1 MRVAASSSA
10 PAAGSFV
17 APVSTRRARDRYANA
32 ARDRRRPGRGSDASF
47 TPSDCDRRAREATRC
62 RAIAEPPGSAEDS
75 VSARVST
82 TTMRVEQPSK
92 TRTRGD
98 VDDRGAKEAK
108 TRSSARASS
117 SSSSFGCGDGE
128 TPVTDAQRRAS
139 ARSAMPLRYDPTE
152 SAKRFTRDPARVAAR
167 AAEITATLSSFA
179 ASVAMDYQRG
189 QVEENSRVRAGELRE
204 KLTRLGPAFV
214 KVGQALSTRPD
225 LLPTQYLEELSSLQ
239 DALPTF
245 QDADAFAL
253 VEKELGRPLESMFER
268 ITPEPVAAAS
278 LGQVYKA
285 VTKEGRDVALKVQRP
300 SIEAGLDL
308 DFFLIRSG
316 ATVIDKIVTSLNTS
330 IVDLVDEF
338 ATRVFLELDY
348 VQEGRN
354 AERFARLY
362 GDRPDIVVPGIEWEY
377 TSPRVITM
385 EWIQGTKLSDQESLK
400 AQGLDVL
407 ALVDSG
413 IQCSLRQL
421 LEFGYFHA
429 DPHPGNLLA
438 TPDGKLAFLD
448 FGMMSEMPESARYAI
463 IDHVVHLVNRDYV
476 AMANDYYALE
486 FLDRSVDVTPIVP
499 ALEEFFDDVLDATVE
514 ELNFKT
520 ITDGLGA
527 VLYKYPFNVP
537 GYYALILRSLTVL
550 EGLALTTDPKFKVLA
565 KAYPYMARRL
575 LTDPRPQ
582 LRDSFAELLFKDGSF
597 RWNRLENLLREG
609 RKSDDYDAAAVV
621 PPLIELAIG
630 ADKPGEAKNNLRPLI
645 EAETVKV
652 LEAILLGSAMDS
664 AKSDALAPIV
674 NALPEQL
681 KALPPLTMGSA
692 SQEAKL
698 LKKREEVLRIVELYS
713 SSKGFDPQA
722 LRPFTDAFQQPS
734 ASVFVQHVAAGLAE
748 RIAARVVNV
757 FLLSQEASAAVKQPT
772 PSSKSTNPGSNE
784 SEPNDSASASA
795 ASAR

>member
-1 MRVAASSSA
+1 MSIASARVDAFAVDFARGARRTVRAKRDHRARTASTTRRGD
-10 PAAGSFV
+10 AGVSR
-17 APVSTRRARDRYANA
+17 ARSTRARADERDV
-32 ARDRRRPGRGSDASF
+32 
-47 TPSDCDRRAREATRC
+47 RA
-62 RAIAEPPGSAEDS
+62 RAIAEPPG
-75 VSARVST
+75 ARAVGTS
-82 TTMRVEQPSK
+82 S
-92 TRTRGD
+92 G
-98 VDDRGAKEAK
+98 G
-108 TRSSARASS
+108 SSAVTSTPVRTKTT
-117 SSSSFGCGDGE
+117 SFGAGDGE
-128 TPVTDAQRRAS
+128 VPVSDAQRRAAS
-139 ARSAMPLRYDPTE
+139 RSQAPLRYDPVA
-152 SAKRFTRDPARVAAR
+152 SARKFSRDPVRVAAR
-167 AAEITATLSSFA
+167 AAEIAQSLSSFA
-179 ASVAMDYQRG
+179 VDVALDYQRG
-189 QVEENSRVRAGELRE
+189 TMEANSRKRAEQLRG

-225 LLPTQYLEELSSLQ
+225 LLPTQYLEELSTLQ

-245 QDADAFAL
+245 EDEEAFAL
-253 VEKELGRPLESMFER
+253 VEKELGRPLEQMFER
-268 ITPEPVAAAS
+268 ISPTPIAAAS

-300 SIEAGLDL
+300 SIEGGLEL

-316 ATVIDKIVTSLNTS
+316 ARALDAVVTSLNTS
-330 IVDLVDEF
+330 LVDLVDEF
-338 ATRVFLELDY
+338 AVRVFQELDY

-362 GDRPDIVVPGIEWEY
+362 GDRPDIVVPEIEWET

-438 TPDGKLAFLD
+438 TPDGRLAFLD

-486 FLDRSVDVTPIVP
+486 FLDESVDVSPIVP
-499 ALEEFFDDVLDATVE
+499 ALEEFFDDVLQATVE

-550 EGLALTTDPKFKVLA
+550 EGLALTTDPQFKVLA

-582 LRDSFAELLFKDGSF
+582 LRESFAELLFKDGTF

-609 RKSDDYDAAAVV
+609 SKSDDYDASGVI

-630 ADKPGEAKNNLRPLI
+630 EDKPGEAKNTLRPLI
-645 EAETVKV
+645 EAETVRV
-652 LEAILLGSAMDS
+652 LEAILLGTALDS
-664 AKSDALAPIV
+664 AKSDSLAPIV
-674 NALPEQL
+674 NALPDQL
-681 KALPPLTMGSA
+681 RKLPPLAVGDA
-692 SQEAKL
+692 KQEARL
-698 LKKREEVLRIVELYS
+698 MAQRDQVLRIVEMFS
-713 SSKGFDPQA
+713 SSKGFDPQTLAPFSEA
-722 LRPFTDAFQQPS
+722 LRQPS
-734 ASVFVQHVAAGLAE
+734 ATLFVQNVAAGLAE
-748 RIAARVVNV
+748 RIAARFVNV
-757 FLLSQEASAAVKQPT
+757 ILLNQDAAATAPKT
-772 PSSKSTNPGSNE
+772 DA
-784 SEPNDSASASA
+784 PNA
-795 ASAR
+795 AAAAAR

>member
-1 MRVAASSSA
+1 MSIASARVDAFAVDFARGARRTVRAKRDHRARTASTTRRGD
-10 PAAGSFV
+10 AGVSR
-17 APVSTRRARDRYANA
+17 ARSTRARADERDV
-32 ARDRRRPGRGSDASF
+32 
-47 TPSDCDRRAREATRC
+47 RA
-62 RAIAEPPGSAEDS
+62 RAIAEPPG
-75 VSARVST
+75 ARAVGTS
-82 TTMRVEQPSK
+82 S
-92 TRTRGD
+92 G
-98 VDDRGAKEAK
+98 G
-108 TRSSARASS
+108 SSAVTSTPVRTKTT
-117 SSSSFGCGDGE
+117 SFGAGDGE
-128 TPVTDAQRRAS
+128 VPVSDAQRRAAS
-139 ARSAMPLRYDPTE
+139 RSQAPLRYDPVA
-152 SAKRFTRDPARVAAR
+152 SARKFSRDPVRVAAR
-167 AAEITATLSSFA
+167 AAEIAQSLSSFA
-179 ASVAMDYQRG
+179 VDVALDYQRG
-189 QVEENSRVRAGELRE
+189 TMEANSRKRAEQLRA

-225 LLPTQYLEELSSLQ
+225 LLPTQYLEELSTLQ

-245 QDADAFAL
+245 EDEEAFAL
-253 VEKELGRPLESMFER
+253 VEKELGRPLEQMFER
-268 ITPEPVAAAS
+268 ISPSPIAAAS

-300 SIEAGLDL
+300 SIEGGLEL

-316 ATVIDKIVTSLNTS
+316 ARALDAVVTSLNTS
-330 IVDLVDEF
+330 LVDLVDEF
-338 ATRVFLELDY
+338 AVRVFQELDY

-362 GDRPDIVVPGIEWEY
+362 GDRPDIVVPEIEWET

-438 TPDGKLAFLD
+438 TPDGRLAFLD

-486 FLDRSVDVTPIVP
+486 FLDESVDVSPIVP
-499 ALEEFFDDVLDATVE
+499 ALEEFFDDVLQATVE

-550 EGLALTTDPKFKVLA
+550 EGLALTTDPQFKVLA

-582 LRDSFAELLFKDGSF
+582 LRESFAELLFKDGTF

-609 RKSDDYDAAAVV
+609 SKSDDYDASGVI

-630 ADKPGEAKNNLRPLI
+630 EDKPGEAKNTLRPLI
-645 EAETVKV
+645 EAETVRV
-652 LEAILLGSAMDS
+652 LEAILLGTALDS
-664 AKSDALAPIV
+664 AKSDSLAPIV
-674 NALPEQL
+674 NALPDQL
-681 KALPPLTMGSA
+681 RKLPPLAVGDA
-692 SQEAKL
+692 KQEARL
-698 LKKREEVLRIVELYS
+698 MAQRDQVLRIVEMFS
-713 SSKGFDPQA
+713 SSKGFDPQTLAPFSEA
-722 LRPFTDAFQQPS
+722 LRQPS
-734 ASVFVQHVAAGLAE
+734 ATLFVQNVAAGLAE
-748 RIAARVVNV
+748 RIAARFVNV
-757 FLLSQEASAAVKQPT
+757 ILLNQDAAATAPKT
-772 PSSKSTNPGSNE
+772 DA
-784 SEPNDSASASA
+784 PNA
-795 ASAR
+795 AAAAAR

>member
-1 MRVAASSSA
+1 MSIASARVDAFAVDFARGARRTVRAKRDHRARTASTTRRGD
-10 PAAGSFV
+10 AGVSR
-17 APVSTRRARDRYANA
+17 ARSTRARADERDV
-32 ARDRRRPGRGSDASF
+32 
-47 TPSDCDRRAREATRC
+47 RA
-62 RAIAEPPGSAEDS
+62 RAIAEPPG
-75 VSARVST
+75 ARAVGTS
-82 TTMRVEQPSK
+82 S
-92 TRTRGD
+92 G
-98 VDDRGAKEAK
+98 G
-108 TRSSARASS
+108 SSAVTSTPVRTKTT
-117 SSSSFGCGDGE
+117 SFGAGDGE
-128 TPVTDAQRRAS
+128 VPVSDAQRRAAS
-139 ARSAMPLRYDPTE
+139 RSQAPLRYDPE
-152 SAKRFTRDPARVAAR
+152 ASARKFSRDPVRVAAR
-167 AAEITATLSSFA
+167 AAEIAQSLSSFA
-179 ASVAMDYQRG
+179 VDVALDYQRG
-189 QVEENSRVRAGELRE
+189 TMEANSRKRAEQLRG

-225 LLPTQYLEELSSLQ
+225 LLPTQYLEELSTLQ

-245 QDADAFAL
+245 EDEEAFAL
-253 VEKELGRPLESMFER
+253 VEKELGRPLEQMFER
-268 ITPEPVAAAS
+268 ISPSPIAAAS

-300 SIEAGLDL
+300 SIEGGLEL

-316 ATVIDKIVTSLNTS
+316 ARALDAVVTSLNTS
-330 IVDLVDEF
+330 LVDLVDEF
-338 ATRVFLELDY
+338 AVRVFQELDY

-362 GDRPDIVVPGIEWEY
+362 GDRPDIVVPEIEWET

-438 TPDGKLAFLD
+438 TPDGRLAFLD

-486 FLDRSVDVTPIVP
+486 FLDESVDVSPIVP
-499 ALEEFFDDVLDATVE
+499 ALEEFFDDVLQATVE

-550 EGLALTTDPKFKVLA
+550 EGLALTTDPQFKVLA

-582 LRDSFAELLFKDGSF
+582 LRESFAELLFKDGTF

-609 RKSDDYDAAAVV
+609 SKSDDYDASGVI

-630 ADKPGEAKNNLRPLI
+630 EDKPGEAKNTLRPLI
-645 EAETVKV
+645 EAETVRV
-652 LEAILLGSAMDS
+652 LEAILLGTALDS
-664 AKSDALAPIV
+664 AKSDTLAPIV
-674 NALPEQL
+674 NALPDQL
-681 KALPPLTMGSA
+681 RKLPPLAVGDA
-692 SQEAKL
+692 KQEARL
-698 LKKREEVLRIVELYS
+698 MAKRDQVLRIVEMFS
-713 SSKGFDPQA
+713 SSKGFDPQTLAPFSEA
-722 LRPFTDAFQQPS
+722 LRQPS
-734 ASVFVQHVAAGLAE
+734 ATLFVQNVAAGLAE
-748 RIAARVVNV
+748 RIAARFVNV
-757 FLLSQEASAAVKQPT
+757 ILLNQDAAATAPKT
-772 PSSKSTNPGSNE
+772 DA
-784 SEPNDSASASA
+784 PNA
-795 ASAR
+795 AAAAAR

>member
-1 MRVAASSSA
+1 MSIASARVDAFAVDFARGARRTVRAKRDHRARTASTTRRGD
-10 PAAGSFV
+10 AGVSR
-17 APVSTRRARDRYANA
+17 ARSTRARADERDV
-32 ARDRRRPGRGSDASF
+32 
-47 TPSDCDRRAREATRC
+47 RA
-62 RAIAEPPGSAEDS
+62 RAIAEPPG
-75 VSARVST
+75 ARAVGTS
-82 TTMRVEQPSK
+82 S
-92 TRTRGD
+92 G
-98 VDDRGAKEAK
+98 G
-108 TRSSARASS
+108 SSAVTSTPVRTKTT
-117 SSSSFGCGDGE
+117 SFGAGDGE
-128 TPVTDAQRRAS
+128 VPVSDAQRRAAS
-139 ARSAMPLRYDPTE
+139 RSQAPLRYDPVA
-152 SAKRFTRDPARVAAR
+152 SARKFSRDPVRVAAR
-167 AAEITATLSSFA
+167 AAEIAQSLSSFA
-179 ASVAMDYQRG
+179 VDVALDYQRG
-189 QVEENSRVRAGELRE
+189 TMEANSRKRAEQLRA

-225 LLPTQYLEELSSLQ
+225 LLPTQYLEELSTLQ

-245 QDADAFAL
+245 EDEEAFAL
-253 VEKELGRPLESMFER
+253 VEKELGRPLEQMFER
-268 ITPEPVAAAS
+268 ISPSPIAAAS

-300 SIEAGLDL
+300 SIEGGLEL

-316 ATVIDKIVTSLNTS
+316 ARALDAVVTSLNTS
-330 IVDLVDEF
+330 LVDLVDEF
-338 ATRVFLELDY
+338 AVRVFQELDY

-362 GDRPDIVVPGIEWEY
+362 GDRPDIVVPEIEWET

-438 TPDGKLAFLD
+438 TPDGRLAFLD

-486 FLDRSVDVTPIVP
+486 FLDESVDVSPIVP
-499 ALEEFFDDVLDATVE
+499 ALEEFFDDVLQATVE

-550 EGLALTTDPKFKVLA
+550 EGLALTTDPQFKVLA

-582 LRDSFAELLFKDGSF
+582 LRESFAELLFKDGTF

-609 RKSDDYDAAAVV
+609 SKSDDYDASGVI

-630 ADKPGEAKNNLRPLI
+630 EDKPGEAKNTLRPLI
-645 EAETVKV
+645 EAETVRV
-652 LEAILLGSAMDS
+652 LEAILLGTALDS
-664 AKSDALAPIV
+664 AKSDTLAPIV
-674 NALPEQL
+674 NALPDQL
-681 KALPPLTMGSA
+681 RKLPPLAVGDA
-692 SQEAKL
+692 KQEARL
-698 LKKREEVLRIVELYS
+698 MAKRDQVLRIVEMFS
-713 SSKGFDPQA
+713 SSKGFDPQTLAPFSEA
-722 LRPFTDAFQQPS
+722 LRQPS
-734 ASVFVQHVAAGLAE
+734 ATLFVQNVAAGLAE
-748 RIAARVVNV
+748 RIAARFVNV
-757 FLLSQEASAAVKQPT
+757 ILLNQDAAATAPKT
-772 PSSKSTNPGSNE
+772 DA
-784 SEPNDSASASA
+784 PNA
-795 ASAR
+795 AAAAAR

>member
-1 MRVAASSSA
+1 MSIASARVDAFAVDFARGARRTVRAKRDHRARTASTTRRGD
-10 PAAGSFV
+10 AGVSR
-17 APVSTRRARDRYANA
+17 ARSTRARADERDV
-32 ARDRRRPGRGSDASF
+32 
-47 TPSDCDRRAREATRC
+47 RA
-62 RAIAEPPGSAEDS
+62 RAIAEPPG
-75 VSARVST
+75 ARAVGTS
-82 TTMRVEQPSK
+82 S
-92 TRTRGD
+92 G
-98 VDDRGAKEAK
+98 G
-108 TRSSARASS
+108 SSAVTSTPVRTKTT
-117 SSSSFGCGDGE
+117 SFGAGDGE
-128 TPVTDAQRRAS
+128 VPVSDAQRRAAS
-139 ARSAMPLRYDPTE
+139 RSQAPLRYDPE
-152 SAKRFTRDPARVAAR
+152 ASARKFSRDPVRVAAR
-167 AAEITATLSSFA
+167 AAEIAQSLSSFA
-179 ASVAMDYQRG
+179 VDVALDYQRG
-189 QVEENSRVRAGELRE
+189 TMEANSRKRAEQLRG

-225 LLPTQYLEELSSLQ
+225 LLPTQYLEELSTLQ

-245 QDADAFAL
+245 EDEEAFAL
-253 VEKELGRPLESMFER
+253 VEKELGRPLEQMFER
-268 ITPEPVAAAS
+268 ISPSPIAAAS

-300 SIEAGLDL
+300 SIEGGLEL

-316 ATVIDKIVTSLNTS
+316 ARALDAVVTSLNTS
-330 IVDLVDEF
+330 LVDLVDEF
-338 ATRVFLELDY
+338 AVRVFQELDY

-362 GDRPDIVVPGIEWEY
+362 GDRPDIVVPEIEWET

-438 TPDGKLAFLD
+438 TPDGRLAFLD

-486 FLDRSVDVTPIVP
+486 FLDESVDVSPIVP
-499 ALEEFFDDVLDATVE
+499 ALEEFFDDVLQATVE

-582 LRDSFAELLFKDGSF
+582 LRESFAELLFKDGTF

-609 RKSDDYDAAAVV
+609 SKSDDYDASGVI

-630 ADKPGEAKNNLRPLI
+630 EDKPGEAKNTLRPLI
-645 EAETVKV
+645 EAETVRV
-652 LEAILLGSAMDS
+652 LEAILLGTALDS
-664 AKSDALAPIV
+664 AKSDSLAPIV
-674 NALPEQL
+674 NALPDQL
-681 KALPPLTMGSA
+681 RKLPPLAVGDA
-692 SQEAKL
+692 KQEARL
-698 LKKREEVLRIVELYS
+698 MAQRDQVLRIVEMFS
-713 SSKGFDPQA
+713 SSKGFDPQTLAPFSEA
-722 LRPFTDAFQQPS
+722 LRQPS
-734 ASVFVQHVAAGLAE
+734 ATLFVQNVAAGLAE
-748 RIAARVVNV
+748 RIAARFVNV
-757 FLLSQEASAAVKQPT
+757 ILLNQDAAATAPKT
-772 PSSKSTNPGSNE
+772 DA
-784 SEPNDSASASA
+784 PNA
-795 ASAR
+795 AAAAAR

>member
-1 MRVAASSSA
+1 MSIASARVDAFAVDFARGARRTVRAKRDHRARTASTTRRGD
-10 PAAGSFV
+10 AGVSR
-17 APVSTRRARDRYANA
+17 ARSTRARADERDV
-32 ARDRRRPGRGSDASF
+32 
-47 TPSDCDRRAREATRC
+47 RA
-62 RAIAEPPGSAEDS
+62 RAIAEPPG
-75 VSARVST
+75 ARAVGTS
-82 TTMRVEQPSK
+82 S
-92 TRTRGD
+92 G
-98 VDDRGAKEAK
+98 G
-108 TRSSARASS
+108 SSAVTSTPVRTKTT
-117 SSSSFGCGDGE
+117 SFGAGDGE
-128 TPVTDAQRRAS
+128 VPVSDAQRRAAS
-139 ARSAMPLRYDPTE
+139 RSQAPLRYDPVA
-152 SAKRFTRDPARVAAR
+152 SARKFSRDPVRVAAR
-167 AAEITATLSSFA
+167 AAEIAQSLSSFA
-179 ASVAMDYQRG
+179 VDVALDYQRG
-189 QVEENSRVRAGELRE
+189 TMEANSRKRAEQLRA

-225 LLPTQYLEELSSLQ
+225 LLPTQYLEELSTLQ

-245 QDADAFAL
+245 EDEEAFAL
-253 VEKELGRPLESMFER
+253 VEKELGRPLEQMFER
-268 ITPEPVAAAS
+268 ISPTPIAAAS

-300 SIEAGLDL
+300 SIEGGLEL

-316 ATVIDKIVTSLNTS
+316 ARALDAVVTSLNTS
-330 IVDLVDEF
+330 LVDLVDEF
-338 ATRVFLELDY
+338 AVRVFQELDY

-362 GDRPDIVVPGIEWEY
+362 GDRPDIVVPEIEWET

-438 TPDGKLAFLD
+438 TPDGRLAFLD

-486 FLDRSVDVTPIVP
+486 FLDESVDVSPIVP
-499 ALEEFFDDVLDATVE
+499 ALEEFFDDVLQATVE

-550 EGLALTTDPKFKVLA
+550 EGLALTTDPQFKVLA

-582 LRDSFAELLFKDGSF
+582 LRESFAELLFKDGTF

-609 RKSDDYDAAAVV
+609 SKSDDYDASGVI

-630 ADKPGEAKNNLRPLI
+630 EDKPGEAKNTLRPLI
-645 EAETVKV
+645 EAETVRV
-652 LEAILLGSAMDS
+652 LEAILLGTALDS
-664 AKSDALAPIV
+664 AKSDILAPIV
-674 NALPEQL
+674 NALPDQL
-681 KALPPLTMGSA
+681 RKLPPLAVGDA
-692 SQEAKL
+692 KQEARL
-698 LKKREEVLRIVELYS
+698 MAQRDQVLRIVEMFS
-713 SSKGFDPQA
+713 SSKGFDPQTLAPFSEA
-722 LRPFTDAFQQPS
+722 LRQPS
-734 ASVFVQHVAAGLAE
+734 ATLFVQNVAAGLAE
-748 RIAARVVNV
+748 RIAARFVNV
-757 FLLSQEASAAVKQPT
+757 ILLNQDAAATAPKT
-772 PSSKSTNPGSNE
+772 DA
-784 SEPNDSASASA
+784 PNA
-795 ASAR
+795 AAAAAR

>member
-1 MRVAASSSA
+1 MS
-10 PAAGSFV
+10 
-17 APVSTRRARDRYANA
+17 
-32 ARDRRRPGRGSDASF
+32 
-47 TPSDCDRRAREATRC
+47 
-62 RAIAEPPGSAEDS
+62 
-75 VSARVST
+75 
-82 TTMRVEQPSK
+82 
-92 TRTRGD
+92 
-98 VDDRGAKEAK
+98 
-108 TRSSARASS
+108 
-117 SSSSFGCGDGE
+117 
-128 TPVTDAQRRAS
+128 DAQRRAAS
-139 ARSAMPLRYDPTE
+139 RSGAPLRYDPE
-152 SAKRFTRDPARVAAR
+152 ASARKFSRDPVRAVAR
-167 AAEITATLSSFA
+167 AAEIAQSLSSFA
-179 ASVAMDYQRG
+179 VDAALDYRRG
-189 QVEENSRVRAGELRE
+189 TMEVNARKRAEELRG

-225 LLPTQYLEELSSLQ
+225 LLPTQYLEELSTLQ

-245 QDADAFAL
+245 EDEEAFAL
-253 VEKELGRPLESMFER
+253 VEKELGRPLEEMFER
-268 ITPEPVAAAS
+268 ISPSPIAAAS

-285 VTKEGRDVALKVQRP
+285 VNKEGRDVALKVQRP
-300 SIEAGLDL
+300 SIEGGLEL

-316 ATVIDKIVTSLNTS
+316 ARALDAMVTSLNTS
-330 IVDLVDEF
+330 LVELVDEF
-338 ATRVFLELDY
+338 AVRVFQELDY

-362 GDRPDIVVPGIEWEY
+362 GDRPDIVVPEIEWET

-438 TPDGKLAFLD
+438 TPDGRLAFLD
-448 FGMMSEMPESARYAI
+448 FGMMSEMPETARYAI

-486 FLDRSVDVTPIVP
+486 FLDESVDVSPIVP
-499 ALEEFFDDVLDATVE
+499 ALEDFFDDVLQATVE

-527 VLYKYPFNVP
+527 VLYSYPFNVP

-582 LRDSFAELLFKDGSF
+582 LRESFAELLFKDGRF

-609 RKSDDYDAAAVV
+609 SKSDDYDASGVI

-630 ADKPGEAKNNLRPLI
+630 EDKPGEAKNTLRPLI
-645 EAETVKV
+645 ETETVRV
-652 LEAILLGSAMDS
+652 LEAILLGTALDS

-674 NALPEQL
+674 SALPDQL
-681 KALPPLTMGSA
+681 RKLPPLAVGDA
-692 SQEAKL
+692 KQEARL
-698 LKKREEVLRIVELYS
+698 MEKREQVLRIVEMFS
-713 SSKGFDPQA
+713 SSKGFDPQTLAPFSEA
-722 LRPFTDAFQQPS
+722 LRQPS
-734 ASVFVQHVAAGLAE
+734 ATLFVQNVAAGLAE
-748 RIAARVVNV
+748 RIAARVVNAI
-757 FLLSQEASAAVKQPT
+757 LINQDLASVTAPKTDASNGAA
-772 PSSKSTNPGSNE
+772 
-784 SEPNDSASASA
+784 A
-795 ASAR
+795 AAR

>member
-1 MRVAASSSA
+1 MTSTSSS
-10 PAAGSFV
+10 
-17 APVSTRRARDRYANA
+17 T
-32 ARDRRRPGRGSDASF
+32 
-47 TPSDCDRRAREATRC
+47 
-62 RAIAEPPGSAEDS
+62 
-75 VSARVST
+75 
-82 TTMRVEQPSK
+82 
-92 TRTRGD
+92 
-98 VDDRGAKEAK
+98 
-108 TRSSARASS
+108 RASS
-117 SSSSFGCGDGE
+117 LGAGDGAE
-128 TPVTDAQRRAS
+128 AATSAQLSAARRG
-139 ARSAMPLRYDPTE
+139 RSPLRYDPE
-152 SAKRFTRDPARVAAR
+152 ASAKRFSRDPLAVAGR
-167 AAEITATLSSFA
+167 SAEIAGTLSSFA

-189 QVEENSRVRAGELRE
+189 EVEKNARKRAGELKE
-204 KLTRLGPAFV
+204 NLTRLGPAFV

-225 LLPTQYLEELSSLQ
+225 LLPTQYLEELSALQ

-245 QDADAFAL
+245 SDADAFAL
-253 VEKELGRPLESMFER
+253 VEKELGRPMDQMFER
-268 ITPEPVAAAS
+268 ISPSPIAAAS

-285 VTKEGRDVALKVQRP
+285 KTKDGRDVALKVQRP

-308 DFFLIRSG
+308 DFYLIRTG
-316 ATVIDKIVTSLNTS
+316 ATIIDKLVTSLNTS
-330 IVDLVDEF
+330 VVELVDEF
-338 ATRVFLELDY
+338 AARVFMELDY
-348 VQEGRN
+348 VEEGRN

-362 GDRPDIVVPGIEWEY
+362 SDRPDIVVPGIEWDM

-407 ALVDSG
+407 ALVDTG

-476 AMANDYYALE
+476 AMANDYYALG
-486 FLDRSVDVTPIVP
+486 FLDESVDVTPIVP
-499 ALEEFFDDVLDATVE
+499 ALEEFFDDVLEATVE

-582 LRDSFAELLFKDGSF
+582 LRDSFAELLFKDGTF

-609 RKSDDYDAAAVV
+609 SKSDDYDAAAVV

-630 ADKPGEAKNNLRPLI
+630 EDKPGEAKNTLRPLI
-645 EAETVKV
+645 EAETVRV
-652 LEAILLGSAMDS
+652 LEAILLGTAMDS
-664 AKSDALAPIV
+664 AKSDGLAPLV
-674 NALPEQL
+674 NALPAQL
-681 KALPPLTMGSA
+681 RALPPLTFGNA
-692 SQEAKL
+692 KQEAKL
-698 LKKREEVLRIVELYS
+698 MKKREQIMRIVDIYS
-713 SSKGFDPQA
+713 ASKGFDPQKLTPVADA
-722 LRPFTDAFQQPS
+722 LRQPS
-734 ASVFVQHVAAGLAE
+734 AGGFVQRVAAGLAE

-757 FLLSQEASAAVKQPT
+757 LLLTGEPVNATPT
-772 PSSKSTNPGSNE
+772 SSK
-784 SEPNDSASASA
+784 DVSATA
-795 ASAR
+795 ARAR

>member
-1 MRVAASSSA
+1 MVTIPIASARVDASASA
-10 PAAGSFV
+10 V
-17 APVSTRRARDRYANA
+17 AHRARRAVRANRDHRARATSTSTSTRLVDAGASRERSTRARADG
-32 ARDRRRPGRGSDASF
+32 RDV
-47 TPSDCDRRAREATRC
+47 RA
-62 RAIAEPPGSAEDS
+62 RAIAEPPG
-75 VSARVST
+75 
-82 TTMRVEQPSK
+82 
-92 TRTRGD
+92 
-98 VDDRGAKEAK
+98 
-108 TRSSARASS
+108 ARAGGASS
-117 SSSSFGCGDGE
+117 DGPRAVTSTPVERTASSGAGDGE
-128 TPVTDAQRRAS
+128 VPVSNAQRRAAS
-139 ARSAMPLRYDPTE
+139 RSGAPLRYDPE
-152 SAKRFTRDPARVAAR
+152 ASARKFSRDPVRVVAR
-167 AAEITATLSSFA
+167 AAEIAQSLSSFA
-179 ASVAMDYQRG
+179 VAAALDYRRG
-189 QVEENSRVRAGELRE
+189 TMEVNARKRAEELRG

-225 LLPTQYLEELSSLQ
+225 LLPTQYLEELSTLQ

-245 QDADAFAL
+245 EDEEAFAL
-253 VEKELGRPLESMFER
+253 VEKELGRPLEEMFER
-268 ITPEPVAAAS
+268 ISPSPIAAAS

-285 VTKEGRDVALKVQRP
+285 VNKEGRDVALKVQRP
-300 SIEAGLDL
+300 SIEGGLEL

-316 ATVIDKIVTSLNTS
+316 ARALDAMVTSLNTS
-330 IVDLVDEF
+330 LVELVDEF
-338 ATRVFLELDY
+338 AVRVFQELDY

-362 GDRPDIVVPGIEWEY
+362 GDRPDIVVPEIEWET

-438 TPDGKLAFLD
+438 TPDGRLAFLD
-448 FGMMSEMPESARYAI
+448 FGMMSEMPETARYAI

-486 FLDRSVDVTPIVP
+486 FLDESVDVSPIVP
-499 ALEEFFDDVLDATVE
+499 ALEDFFDDVLQATVE

-527 VLYKYPFNVP
+527 VLYSYPFNVP

-582 LRDSFAELLFKDGSF
+582 LRESFAELLFKGGTF

-609 RKSDDYDAAAVV
+609 SKSDDYDASGVI

-630 ADKPGEAKNNLRPLI
+630 EDKPGEAKNTLRPLI
-645 EAETVKV
+645 ETETVRV
-652 LEAILLGSAMDS
+652 LEAILLGTALDS

-674 NALPEQL
+674 SALPDQL
-681 KALPPLTMGSA
+681 RKLPPLAVGDA
-692 SQEAKL
+692 KQEARL
-698 LKKREEVLRIVELYS
+698 MEKREQVLRVVEMFS
-713 SSKGFDPQA
+713 SSKGFDPQTLTPFSEA
-722 LRPFTDAFQQPS
+722 LRQPS
-734 ASVFVQHVAAGLAE
+734 ATLFVQNVAAGLAE
-748 RIAARVVNV
+748 RIAARVVNAI
-757 FLLSQEASAAVKQPT
+757 LINQDLASTTAPKTEASNGAA
-772 PSSKSTNPGSNE
+772 
-784 SEPNDSASASA
+784 A
-795 ASAR
+795 AAR

>member
-1 MRVAASSSA
+1 MSIASARVDASAVDFARGARRTVRAKRDHRARTASTTRRGD
-10 PAAGSFV
+10 AGVSR
-17 APVSTRRARDRYANA
+17 ARSTRARADERDV
-32 ARDRRRPGRGSDASF
+32 
-47 TPSDCDRRAREATRC
+47 RA
-62 RAIAEPPGSAEDS
+62 RAIAEPPG
-75 VSARVST
+75 ARAVGTS
-82 TTMRVEQPSK
+82 S
-92 TRTRGD
+92 G
-98 VDDRGAKEAK
+98 G
-108 TRSSARASS
+108 SSAVTSTPVRTKTT
-117 SSSSFGCGDGE
+117 SFGAGDGE
-128 TPVTDAQRRAS
+128 VPVSDAQRRAAS
-139 ARSAMPLRYDPTE
+139 RSQAPLRYDPVA
-152 SAKRFTRDPARVAAR
+152 SARKFSRDPVRVAAR
-167 AAEITATLSSFA
+167 AAEIAQSLSSFA
-179 ASVAMDYQRG
+179 VDVALDYQRG
-189 QVEENSRVRAGELRE
+189 TMEANSRKRAEQLRA

-225 LLPTQYLEELSSLQ
+225 LLPTQYLEELSTLQ

-245 QDADAFAL
+245 EDEEAFAL
-253 VEKELGRPLESMFER
+253 VEKELGRPLEQMFER
-268 ITPEPVAAAS
+268 ISPTPIAAAS

-300 SIEAGLDL
+300 SIEGGLEL

-316 ATVIDKIVTSLNTS
+316 ARALDAVVTSLNTS
-330 IVDLVDEF
+330 LVDLVDEF
-338 ATRVFLELDY
+338 AVRVFQELDY

-362 GDRPDIVVPGIEWEY
+362 GDRPDIVVPEIEWET

-438 TPDGKLAFLD
+438 TPDGRLAFLD

-486 FLDRSVDVTPIVP
+486 FLDESVDVSPIVP
-499 ALEEFFDDVLDATVE
+499 ALEEFFDDVLQATVE

-550 EGLALTTDPKFKVLA
+550 EGLALTTDPQFKVLA

-582 LRDSFAELLFKDGSF
+582 LRESFAELLFKDGTF

-609 RKSDDYDAAAVV
+609 SKSDDYDASGVI

-630 ADKPGEAKNNLRPLI
+630 EDKPGEAKNTLRPLI
-645 EAETVKV
+645 EAETVRV
-652 LEAILLGSAMDS
+652 LEAILLGTALDS
-664 AKSDALAPIV
+664 AKSDILAPIV
-674 NALPEQL
+674 NALPDEL
-681 KALPPLTMGSA
+681 RKLPPLAVGDA
-692 SQEAKL
+692 KQEARL
-698 LKKREEVLRIVELYS
+698 MAQRDQVLRIVEMFS
-713 SSKGFDPQA
+713 SSKGFDPQTLAPFSEA
-722 LRPFTDAFQQPS
+722 LRQPS
-734 ASVFVQHVAAGLAE
+734 ATLFVQNVAAGLAE
-748 RIAARVVNV
+748 RIAARFVNV
-757 FLLSQEASAAVKQPT
+757 ILLNQDAAATAPKT
-772 PSSKSTNPGSNE
+772 DA
-784 SEPNDSASASA
+784 PNA
-795 ASAR
+795 AAAAAR

>member
-1 MRVAASSSA
+1 MSIASARVDAFAVDFARGARRTVRAKRDHRARTASTTRRGD
-10 PAAGSFV
+10 AGVSR
-17 APVSTRRARDRYANA
+17 ARSTRARADERDV
-32 ARDRRRPGRGSDASF
+32 
-47 TPSDCDRRAREATRC
+47 RA
-62 RAIAEPPGSAEDS
+62 RAIAEPPG
-75 VSARVST
+75 ARAVGTS
-82 TTMRVEQPSK
+82 S
-92 TRTRGD
+92 G
-98 VDDRGAKEAK
+98 G
-108 TRSSARASS
+108 SSAVTSTPVRTKTT
-117 SSSSFGCGDGE
+117 SFGAGDGE
-128 TPVTDAQRRAS
+128 VPVSDAQRRAAS
-139 ARSAMPLRYDPTE
+139 RSQAPLRYDPVA
-152 SAKRFTRDPARVAAR
+152 SARKFSRDPVRVAAR
-167 AAEITATLSSFA
+167 AAEIAQSLSSFA
-179 ASVAMDYQRG
+179 VDVALDYQRG
-189 QVEENSRVRAGELRE
+189 TMEANSRKRAEQLRA

-225 LLPTQYLEELSSLQ
+225 LLPTQYLEELSTLQ

-245 QDADAFAL
+245 EDEEAFAL
-253 VEKELGRPLESMFER
+253 VEKELGRPLEQMFER
-268 ITPEPVAAAS
+268 ISPTPIAAAS

-300 SIEAGLDL
+300 SIEGGLEL

-316 ATVIDKIVTSLNTS
+316 ARALDAVVTSLNTS
-330 IVDLVDEF
+330 LVDLVDEF
-338 ATRVFLELDY
+338 AVRVFQELDY

-362 GDRPDIVVPGIEWEY
+362 GDRPDIVVPEIEWET

-438 TPDGKLAFLD
+438 TPDGRLAFLD

-486 FLDRSVDVTPIVP
+486 FLDESVDVSPIVP
-499 ALEEFFDDVLDATVE
+499 ALEEFFDDVLQATVE

-550 EGLALTTDPKFKVLA
+550 EGLALTTDPQFKVLA

-582 LRDSFAELLFKDGSF
+582 LRESFAELLFKDGTF

-609 RKSDDYDAAAVV
+609 SKSDDYDASGVI

-630 ADKPGEAKNNLRPLI
+630 EDKPGEAKNTLRPLI
-645 EAETVKV
+645 EAETVRV
-652 LEAILLGSAMDS
+652 LEAILLGTALDS
-664 AKSDALAPIV
+664 AKSDSLAPIV
-674 NALPEQL
+674 NALPDQL
-681 KALPPLTMGSA
+681 RKLPPLAVGDA
-692 SQEAKL
+692 KQEARL
-698 LKKREEVLRIVELYS
+698 MAQRDQVLRIVEMFS
-713 SSKGFDPQA
+713 SSKGFDPQTLAPFSEA
-722 LRPFTDAFQQPS
+722 LRQPS
-734 ASVFVQHVAAGLAE
+734 ATLFVQNVAAGLAE
-748 RIAARVVNV
+748 RIAARFVNV
-757 FLLSQEASAAVKQPT
+757 ILLNQDAAATAPKT
-772 PSSKSTNPGSNE
+772 DA
-784 SEPNDSASASA
+784 PNA
-795 ASAR
+795 AAAAAR

>member
-1 MRVAASSSA
+1 MSIASARVDAFAVDFARGARRTVRAKRDHRARTASTTRRGD
-10 PAAGSFV
+10 AGVSR
-17 APVSTRRARDRYANA
+17 ARSTRARADERDV
-32 ARDRRRPGRGSDASF
+32 
-47 TPSDCDRRAREATRC
+47 RA
-62 RAIAEPPGSAEDS
+62 RAIAEPPG
-75 VSARVST
+75 ARAVGTS
-82 TTMRVEQPSK
+82 S
-92 TRTRGD
+92 G
-98 VDDRGAKEAK
+98 G
-108 TRSSARASS
+108 SSAVTSTPVRTKTT
-117 SSSSFGCGDGE
+117 SFGAGDGE
-128 TPVTDAQRRAS
+128 VPVSDAQRRAAS
-139 ARSAMPLRYDPTE
+139 RSQAPLRYDPVA
-152 SAKRFTRDPARVAAR
+152 SARKFSRDPVRVAAR
-167 AAEITATLSSFA
+167 AAEIAQSLSSFA
-179 ASVAMDYQRG
+179 VDVALDYQRG
-189 QVEENSRVRAGELRE
+189 TMEANSRKRAEQLRA

-225 LLPTQYLEELSSLQ
+225 LLPTQYLEELSTLQ

-245 QDADAFAL
+245 EDEEAFAL
-253 VEKELGRPLESMFER
+253 VEKELGRPLEQMFER
-268 ITPEPVAAAS
+268 ISPTPIAAAS

-300 SIEAGLDL
+300 SIEGGLEL

-316 ATVIDKIVTSLNTS
+316 ARALDAVVTSLNTS
-330 IVDLVDEF
+330 LVDLVDEF
-338 ATRVFLELDY
+338 AVRVFQELDY

-362 GDRPDIVVPGIEWEY
+362 GDRPDIVVPEIEWET

-438 TPDGKLAFLD
+438 TPDGRLAFLD

-486 FLDRSVDVTPIVP
+486 FLDESVDVSPIVP
-499 ALEEFFDDVLDATVE
+499 ALEEFFDDVLQATVE

-550 EGLALTTDPKFKVLA
+550 EGLALTTDPQFKVLA

-582 LRDSFAELLFKDGSF
+582 LRESFAELLFKDGTF

-609 RKSDDYDAAAVV
+609 SKSDDYDASGVI

-630 ADKPGEAKNNLRPLI
+630 EDKPGEAKNTLRPLI
-645 EAETVKV
+645 EAETVRV
-652 LEAILLGSAMDS
+652 LEAILLGTALDS
-664 AKSDALAPIV
+664 AKSDSLAPIV
-674 NALPEQL
+674 NALPDQL
-681 KALPPLTMGSA
+681 RKLPPLAVGDA
-692 SQEAKL
+692 KQEARL
-698 LKKREEVLRIVELYS
+698 MAKRDQVLRIVEMFS
-713 SSKGFDPQA
+713 SSKGFDPQTLAPFSEA
-722 LRPFTDAFQQPS
+722 LRQPS
-734 ASVFVQHVAAGLAE
+734 ATLFVQNVAAGLAE
-748 RIAARVVNV
+748 RIAARFVNV
-757 FLLSQEASAAVKQPT
+757 ILLNQDAAATAPKT
-772 PSSKSTNPGSNE
+772 DA
-784 SEPNDSASASA
+784 PNA
-795 ASAR
+795 AAAAAR